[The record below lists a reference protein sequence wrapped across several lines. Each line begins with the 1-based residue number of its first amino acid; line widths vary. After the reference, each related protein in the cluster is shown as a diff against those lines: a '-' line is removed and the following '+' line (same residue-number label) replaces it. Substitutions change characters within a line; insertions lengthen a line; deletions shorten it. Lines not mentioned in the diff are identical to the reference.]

1 MNFNFKETYD
11 NLISSAKDR
20 YIDSSN
26 FKSEPVMESGIITP
40 GSSICI
46 QPAFGIEFKL
56 DKEGMHK
63 LLEALEKQIKVDDE
77 SNKNLLVIL
86 TKIHNVVDEFLGGRA
101 DSVKRKIM
109 YMRNGGEL
117 SLSDIQG
124 QFLGQC
130 AERAAIAH
138 QCLLVIKEH
147 GLLPNHSPEYTAT
160 KISIDGKSAPHAV
173 VVLRSTNPDKSN
185 YLFDIE
191 NPVNFVQP
199 NGTKNKGV
207 GLYVVSPEQLSK
219 FEKGDFMPLT
229 PVYVQLGCKMDEK
242 ERCYG
247 NDWKDISTDVPGEG
261 ESR

>member
-1 MNFNFKETYD
+1 MNFDFKKTYD
-11 NLISSAKDR
+11 NLISSSKDR

-26 FKSEPVMESGIITP
+26 FKSEPVMENGIITP

-56 DKEGMHK
+56 DKEGMHN
-63 LLEALEKQIKVDDE
+63 LLESLEKQLKVGDE
-77 SNKNLLVIL
+77 SNQNLLVVL
-86 TKIHNVVDEFLGGRA
+86 TKIHNVVDSFLGGRA
-101 DSVKRKIM
+101 DSKKRKSM

-124 QFLGQC
+124 EFVGEC

-160 KISIDGKSAPHAV
+160 KLSIDGEFFPHAV
-173 VVLRSTNPDKSN
+173 VILRSTNPDKSN

-191 NPVNFVQP
+191 NPVNYEQP
-199 NGTKNKGV
+199 NGVKTKGV

-219 FEKGDFMPLT
+219 LEKGNSMPLT
-229 PVYVQLGCKMDEK
+229 PVYIQLGCKMDEK

-247 NDWKDISTDVPGEG
+247 NNSKNISTDVPGEG

>member
-56 DKEGMHK
+56 DKEGMHN
-63 LLEALEKQIKVDDE
+63 LLASLEKQIKVDDE

-101 DSVKRKIM
+101 DSVKRKGM

-124 QFLGQC
+124 QFVGKC

-138 QCLLVIKEH
+138 QCLVVLKEN
-147 GLLPNHSPEYTAT
+147 GLLPNHSPEYTVT
-160 KISIDGKSAPHAV
+160 KISMDGKPDPHAV

-185 YLFDIE
+185 YLYDVE
-191 NPVNFVQP
+191 NPVNFVLP
-199 NGTKNKGV
+199 NGTKTSGV
-207 GLYVVSPEQLSK
+207 GLYPMSSEQLDK
-219 FEKGDFMPLT
+219 FETGDAMSLS
-229 PVYVQLGCKMDEK
+229 PVYVELGCKTNEK
-242 ERCYG
+242 ERVYG
-247 NDWKDISTDVPGEG
+247 NNLKNICADAPGEG
-261 ESR
+261 ELR